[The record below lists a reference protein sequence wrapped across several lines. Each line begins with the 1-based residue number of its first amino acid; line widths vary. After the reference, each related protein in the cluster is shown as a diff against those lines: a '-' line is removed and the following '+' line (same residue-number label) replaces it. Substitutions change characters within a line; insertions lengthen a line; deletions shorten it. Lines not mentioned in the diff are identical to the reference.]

1 LKAPSSLADRLEISL
16 DEEDVVELKDI
27 SAVESK
33 LIKIFSMI
41 IVASMPL
48 SVMAR
53 NINKTMDAITSG

>member
-48 SVMAR
+48 SVVAR
-53 NINKTMDAITSG
+53 NISKTMDAITSG